1 MEHNEQLAR
10 ETLQELTKFQRDFD
24 RITSLLE
31 RVDDPQDFADEFAYR
46 FIENNDYDLLLSKAK
61 GVITGLLIALEEKS

>member
-1 MEHNEQLAR
+1 MDHNEQLAR
-10 ETLQELTKFQRDFD
+10 DTLQELTKFQRDLD
-24 RITSLLE
+24 RIASLLE

-61 GVITGLLIALEEKS
+61 GVITGLLLALEEKA